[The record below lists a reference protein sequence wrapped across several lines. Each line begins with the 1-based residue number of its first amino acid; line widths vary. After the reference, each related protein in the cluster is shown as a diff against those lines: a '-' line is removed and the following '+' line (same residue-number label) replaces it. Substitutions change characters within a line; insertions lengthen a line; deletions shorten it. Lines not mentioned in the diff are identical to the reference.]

1 MNTVTDTVH
10 SRLDDRLAQGDIR
23 LLSTD
28 VAQRRLAAL
37 SPLRLAY
44 VAQDG
49 TPRVVPVSFHWT
61 GEEIVMGGFAPSA
74 RGRALRANPRVALT
88 IDTDEQQP
96 EVLSVRGDAV
106 VTEVRGMVPEY
117 ETYMRAGMPA
127 EAADAYFAE
136 LRARDV
142 LMERIAVRPDWV
154 GVVDFTTRYPAAMP
168 EWLRS

>member
-1 MNTVTDTVH
+1 MTDT
-10 SRLDDRLAQGDIR
+10 LEQGDLR
-23 LLSTD
+23 LLDTD

-49 TPRVVPVSFHWT
+49 TPRVVPVLFHWN
-61 GEEIVMGGFAPSA
+61 GAEVVMGGFAPSA

-88 IDTDEQQP
+88 LDTDDQPP
-96 EVLSVRGDAV
+96 EVLLLRGDAS
-106 VTEVRGMVPEY
+106 VTEVRAVVPEY

-127 EAADAYFAE
+127 AQADAYFAE

-142 LMERIAVRPDWV
+142 LMERIAVRPDWAAV
-154 GVVDFTTRYPAAMP
+154 MDFQTRFPAAMP
-168 EWLRS
+168 EWLHS

>member
-1 MNTVTDTVH
+1 MNSALDTVE
-10 SRLDDRLAQGDIR
+10 QGDVR
-23 LLSTD
+23 LLDTGI
-28 VAQRRLAAL
+28 AQRRLAADG
-37 SPLRLAY
+37 PLRLAY

-49 TPRVVPVSFHWT
+49 TPRVVPVGFHWT

-74 RGRALRANPRVALT
+74 RGRALRVNPRVALT

-96 EVLSVRGDAV
+96 EVLSIRGDAS
-106 VTEVRGMVPEY
+106 VTEVRGVVPEY

-142 LMERIAVRPDWV
+142 LMERIAIRPDWAA
-154 GVVDFTTRYPAAMP
+154 VVDFRTRFPAAMP
-168 EWLRS
+168 EWMRS

>member
-1 MNTVTDTVH
+1 MSTALDTVE
-10 SRLDDRLAQGDIR
+10 QGDVR
-23 LLSTD
+23 LLGTD
-28 VAQRRLAAL
+28 VAQRRLAAD

-44 VAQDG
+44 VAKDG
-49 TPRVVPVSFHWT
+49 TPRVVPVLFHWD

-88 IDTDEQQP
+88 IDTDDQPP

-106 VTEVRGMVPEY
+106 VTEVRGVVPEY

-154 GVVDFTTRYPAAMP
+154 GVVDFTTRFPAAMP